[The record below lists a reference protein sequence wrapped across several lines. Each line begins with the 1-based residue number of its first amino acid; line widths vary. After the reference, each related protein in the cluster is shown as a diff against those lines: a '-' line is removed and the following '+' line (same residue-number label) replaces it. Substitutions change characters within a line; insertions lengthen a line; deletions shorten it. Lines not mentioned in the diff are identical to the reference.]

1 MGWSGDLLQTL
12 SAVSMMQAVRDRLR
26 RGISETAFLKQHSAP
41 KLTLLS
47 SKMQAVRDGLERRR
61 AENEATL
68 LRSAGSGEPRSP
80 LSQSFAAFAAPEFGD
95 RAGGQTLGGG
105 GGGQV
110 GGGGAAAWQEQDK
123 QLQATG

>member
-1 MGWSGDLLQTL
+1 
-12 SAVSMMQAVRDRLR
+12 
-26 RGISETAFLKQHSAP
+26 
-41 KLTLLS
+41 
-47 SKMQAVRDGLERRR
+47 MQAVRDGLERRR

-95 RAGGQTLGGG
+95 RAAGGQTLG

-123 QLQATG
+123 QLQATGQMM

>member
-1 MGWSGDLLQTL
+1 
-12 SAVSMMQAVRDRLR
+12 
-26 RGISETAFLKQHSAP
+26 
-41 KLTLLS
+41 LTLLS
-47 SKMQAVRDGLERRR
+47 SKMQEVRDGLERRR
-61 AENEATL
+61 AGNEATL
-68 LRSAGSGEPRSP
+68 LRSGGSCEPRSP

-95 RAGGQTLGGG
+95 RAADGQTLGGG